1 MKVKHFII
9 TFCSLLL
16 LQTIGFAQSSWK
28 APDYKPEVYR
38 KVMVL
43 AKFADELAKRQ
54 IEDMT
59 VKLLNEKGMTAIPAY
74 ANVVEADLTTE
85 DSFKAKA
92 DSLEVDALI
101 VYTITGNNTAYQ
113 STPSLHMNVGIP
125 VRLGIFGG
133 FLGTNVPIA
142 GGAKSVTIVNANAA
156 FYNKSSRSMLWSHP
170 LSGKLKKG
178 PDKLSAAF
186 AKTTIDAL
194 LKDRIFI
201 Q

>member
-1 MKVKHFII
+1 MKTKQLIVAL
-9 TFCSLLL
+9 CSILL
-16 LQTIGFAQSSWK
+16 LQTIGVAQSSWK
-28 APDYKPEVYR
+28 SPDYKPDVYN

-43 AKFADELAKRQ
+43 AKFSDDLVKRQ

-59 VKLLNEKGMTAIPAY
+59 VKLLIEKGMVALPAY
-74 ANVVEADLTTE
+74 ANIVEADLISE
-85 DSFKAKA
+85 DTFVAKA
-92 DSLEVDALI
+92 ESLEVDALI

-113 STPSLHMNVGIP
+113 NTPSVHMNVGIP

-156 FYNKSSRSMLWSHP
+156 FYNKSSRSMQWSHP
-170 LSGKLKKG
+170 LTGKLKNG
-178 PDKLSAAF
+178 PDKLSASF
-186 AKTTIDAL
+186 AKTTINAL
-194 LKDRIFI
+194 IKDQVFI